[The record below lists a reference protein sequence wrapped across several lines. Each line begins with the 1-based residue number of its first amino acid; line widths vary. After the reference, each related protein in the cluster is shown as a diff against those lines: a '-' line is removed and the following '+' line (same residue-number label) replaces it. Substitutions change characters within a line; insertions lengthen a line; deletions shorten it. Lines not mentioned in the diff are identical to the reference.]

1 MSIPYFP
8 STYNIVLTVSTGV
21 KNILNKAAI
30 VEALSVFIDM
40 LRSLVILL
48 WLRISNVNLFE
59 KVSPNLD
66 KGPYTKATE

>member
-1 MSIPYFP
+1 MIIPYFP
-8 STYNIVLTVSTGV
+8 STYNIVLTVSIGV
-21 KNILNKAAI
+21 KNIRNKAAI

-48 WLRISNVNLFE
+48 WLRISKVNLFE